1 MALARDNASQRSQ
14 VDEAVMVANL
24 FNVLLGLALVYVAVL
39 QPSLT
44 WNRPVLLLVAA
55 ALMFV
60 AAWLARRSDHHPWQN
75 NTNMVLAVLLPAVSA
90 LRAEHLPLAMV
101 WSQFS
106 IGTVVAVLA
115 LWAVLYRPAIPQ
127 S

>member
-1 MALARDNASQRSQ
+1 
-14 VDEAVMVANL
+14 MVANL
-24 FNVLLGLALVYVAVL
+24 FNALLGLALVYVAVL

-44 WNRPVLLLVAA
+44 WNRPGLLLVAA

-60 AAWLARRSDHHPWQN
+60 AAWLARGSDHHPWQN
-75 NTNMVLAVLLPAVSA
+75 NTNMVLAVLLPAVGT
-90 LRAEHLPLAMV
+90 LRVEHLPLAMF
-101 WSQFS
+101 WSQFA

-115 LWAVLYRPAIPQ
+115 LWAALYRPATAQ